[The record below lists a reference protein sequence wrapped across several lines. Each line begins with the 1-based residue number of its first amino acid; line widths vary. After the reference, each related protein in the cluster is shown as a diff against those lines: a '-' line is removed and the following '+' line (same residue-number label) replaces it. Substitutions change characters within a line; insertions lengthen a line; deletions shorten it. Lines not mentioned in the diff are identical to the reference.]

1 MCFLSLSALISLKQP
16 RFIFRRRMNVS
27 KLVYFLSQPPHPPT
41 TTSFVKRQ
49 GYIPAKSGCATCSST
64 HMAIV
69 MSLKNNTGSLPL
81 AKHRNLPAEITSQR
95 KQCEEI
101 FTISTGEQQLCV
113 LCSTLKPVNVH
124 RFRLYSKLENVMIC
138 IYTSAIQH
146 KDHTLL
152 LQPTSLIL
160 YVSFPHKYL

>member
-1 MCFLSLSALISLKQP
+1 MGWTEHKPAANSLYCQVHTMRGLYLDAQ
-16 RFIFRRRMNVS
+16 
-27 KLVYFLSQPPHPPT
+27 
-41 TTSFVKRQ
+41 
-49 GYIPAKSGCATCSST
+49 CST
-64 HMAIV
+64 HVAIDTF
-69 MSLKNNTGSLPL
+69 LENNAGSFSGQ
-81 AKHRNLPAEITSQR
+81 RNLPAEITTR
-95 KQCEEI
+95 CKQCEEI

-146 KDHTLL
+146 KNHTLL

-160 YVSFPHKYL
+160 YVSFPHKYI